1 MLYAGLDLH
10 KRFSYV
16 TVMDEQGKIVSQGK
30 IPNDRNSIIEYI
42 DSMESELKELA
53 MEAGPSWYWLYEL
66 LNGLDINVH
75 LAHPKGVRAIAAS
88 KKKTDKTDS
97 AVLAHLLRTNL
108 LPEAYIPDRET
119 WLQKELLR
127 HRASLVRLQTILK
140 NKCHSILSKLNV
152 QHNFTDLFGRAGLE
166 FLETLELPE
175 VFRMALDNYLSVL
188 SVIRER
194 IKEVTKEIDLRAKA
208 DPRAVSLACIPG
220 IGHYSAL
227 LILSEIG
234 GVSRFQSAKHLCS
247 YAGLAPRV
255 RSSGERTITGR
266 ITREG
271 SPWLRWIMVE
281 AAIHASNRPGPLGEY
296 YRSQK
301 ARKGTKT
308 ARVACARKLLKNIY
322 HMLSKNDKNPFNPC
336 NRVGAGS

>member
-10 KRFSYV
+10 KKFSYV

-30 IPNDRNSIIEYI
+30 IPNDQDSITEYI
-42 DSMESELKELA
+42 DSMDSKLKELA

-66 LNGLDINVH
+66 LDSLDINVH
-75 LAHPKGVRAIAAS
+75 LAHPKRVKAIASARV
-88 KKKTDKTDS
+88 KTDKIDS
-97 AVLAHLLRTNL
+97 TVLAHLLRTNL

-127 HRASLVRLQTILK
+127 HRASLVRLQTVLK

-152 QHNFTDLFGRAGLE
+152 QHDFTDLFGKAGLE
-166 FLETLELPE
+166 FLKALKLPE
-175 VFRMALDNYLSVL
+175 VFRLALDNYLCVL

-208 DPRAVSLACIPG
+208 HPQALRLAMIPG
-220 IGHYSAL
+220 IGHYSAM
-227 LILSEIG
+227 LILSEVGDI
-234 GVSRFQSAKHLCS
+234 SRFQSAKHLSS

-255 RSSGERTITGR
+255 RSSGQRTITGH

-281 AAIHASNRPGPLGEY
+281 AAIHASNQPGPLGDY
-296 YRSQK
+296 YQWQK
-301 ARKGTKT
+301 ARKGPKI
-308 ARVACARKLLKNIY
+308 ARVACARKLLKHIY
-322 HMLSKNDKNPFNPC
+322 HMLSKNNKDTRPRD
-336 NRVGAGS
+336 RVGASS